1 MPEWQ
6 KNDKLRTYDVLG
18 INKIMTKKFYNIE
31 GMHCGACSTGIEM
44 FLSNTEGVK
53 SAKVSYE
60 AKKAEVEYDENKLND
75 EDIIK
80 TIEEAGFKAKL

>member
-1 MPEWQ
+1 MIK
-6 KNDKLRTYDVLG
+6 KN
-18 INKIMTKKFYNIE
+18 YNIE

-60 AKKAEVEYDENKLND
+60 SKKAEVEYDESRLKD
-75 EDIIK
+75 GDIIK
-80 TIEEAGFKAKL
+80 TIEEAGFKASPVA